1 MLKRFFFLTL
11 LSLLLLPFTLYAS
24 FPLWQGMLEAQF
36 SGQYQRN
43 CQAQTAA
50 HPEMFPTERPEIA
63 EQYCQCISDGVK
75 LDRSD
80 VAALIRRQPPEA
92 LNGRIDAQVGLCTKK
107 IESPAAS
114 DAQVIY
120 F

>member
-1 MLKRFFFLTL
+1 MLKRFFFLCL
-11 LSLLLLPFTLYAS
+11 LSLLLLPVTLYAS

-36 SGQYQRN
+36 AEQYRTN

-50 HPEMFPTERPEIA
+50 HPSMFPPERPEIA
-63 EQYCQCISDGVK
+63 EQYCQCITDGVV
-75 LDRSD
+75 LTRSD

-92 LNGRIDAQVGLCTKK
+92 LNARIDAQVGICS
-107 IESPAAS
+107 EQQASPAAA